1 MCGIVGWI
9 DSLEIDH
16 QELINVL
23 GTLICLS
30 NERVYHRRA
39 ARMLTTNTITERE
52 VIISK
57 LNEELVAY
65 EGAMDET

>member
-1 MCGIVGWI
+1 MQNYLRVPI
-9 DSLEIDH
+9 SF
-16 QELINVL
+16 INVL
-23 GTLICLS
+23 GTLVCLS

-57 LNEELVAY
+57 LNEELVAHK
-65 EGAMDET
+65 EAMDET